1 MNTGFGL
8 LLVGVAVSIV
18 VGEFA
23 FDFWGRYRRFRP
35 ARTSTT
41 PRASL
46 GRRARLWLDRQLH
59 PSYYRVDLP
68 LIRDFV
74 GNLQLAMSLEDTL
87 SGALVRTAEQFQD
100 RGIFGV
106 RLMKHVRSRLTIAP
120 DAVIQALALDF
131 RSRELDDVVLRL
143 DLARDSGL
151 TAVDALNVSLEE
163 IEHKIQA
170 ELEREIQRSPIIL
183 TIPMVVGVFF
193 AALSLAAYPLVR
205 GLLQT
210 ITFE

>member
-1 MNTGFGL
+1 MNSGFGL

-23 FDFWGRYRRFRP
+23 LDFWGKYRRFRP
-35 ARTSTT
+35 QRGGAPRTGLVAQARY
-41 PRASL
+41 
-46 GRRARLWLDRQLH
+46 WLDRRLH
-59 PSYYRVDLP
+59 PNYYRVDLP

-74 GNLQLAMSLEDTL
+74 GNLQLAMSLEETL
-87 SGALVRTAEQFQD
+87 SGALIRTAEQFQD

-106 RLMKHVRSRLTIAP
+106 RLMRHVRSRLTIAP
-120 DAVIQALALDF
+120 DAVIAALAKDF
-131 RSRELDDVVLRL
+131 NSPELDNVVLRL

-163 IEHKIQA
+163 IEHKIQMA
-170 ELEREIQRSPIIL
+170 LERDIQRSPIYL

-193 AALSLAAYPLVR
+193 ATLALAAYPLVR

-210 ITFE
+210 ITLE